1 VDLAFTDEQDM
12 LRDAVRGLCTDA
24 ADSVRSMED
33 DPKGYDDAF
42 WQGLAAM
49 GLTGLM
55 TPEALGGSGMG
66 LLDAVVI
73 YEELGRSLVPS
84 PHLASSVV
92 AAGVLTA
99 AGSDAQQERWLPRMA
114 VGEVVLSVAW
124 LEPDN
129 SSGPCGVQLTAR
141 PDPGTQDD
149 AGAGFVLTGVKRHVP
164 YASSA
169 DRLVVLARTGDPGEG
184 NAVDEGAVDLFLVDP
199 TADGVTL
206 TQQQTVAGDTQYRVD
221 FDGVRVAADDRI
233 GGASTGWSTW
243 STVMTDAMVLVAAQ
257 AVGAAEATHALTTQ
271 YAKERHQFDKPI
283 GSFQAISHYLADG
296 ITAIAG
302 ARVLVHRAG
311 WTRDEGRDVS
321 TLAPMAKLFATQ
333 TCRDVTG
340 VAIQVHGGMGF
351 TVECDA
357 QLYFRRAKSWQLNWF
372 DDDHLE
378 ELIAT
383 AILD

>member
-1 VDLAFTDEQDM
+1 
-12 LRDAVRGLCTDA
+12 
-24 ADSVRSMED
+24 
-33 DPKGYDDAF
+33 
-42 WQGLAAM
+42 
-49 GLTGLM
+49 
-55 TPEALGGSGMG
+55 MG
-66 LLDAVVI
+66 LLDAVVG

-92 AAGVLTA
+92 AGGVLAA
-99 AGSDAQQERWLPRMA
+99 AGSDAQQADWLPAMA
-114 VGEVVLSVAW
+114 AGKAMLSVAW

-129 SSGPCGVQLTAR
+129 SSGPSGVQMAAI
-141 PDPGTQDD
+141 PDGD
-149 AGAGFVLTGVKRHVP
+149 GFVLSGPKRHVP

-169 DRLVVLARTGDPGEG
+169 DRLVVLARTGAADG
-184 NAVDEGAVDLFLVDP
+184 GAEAIDLFLVDP
-199 TADGVTL
+199 ALEGVTL
-206 TQQQTVAGDTQYRVD
+206 TLQPTVAGDTQYRVD
-221 FDGVRVAADDRI
+221 FDGGRVEATDRI
-233 GGASTGWSTW
+233 GGAGTGWDTW
-243 STVMTDAMVLVAAQ
+243 STVMADAIVLVAAQ

-283 GSFQAISHYLADG
+283 GAFQSISHYLADG
-296 ITAIAG
+296 ITAIDG
-302 ARVLVHRAG
+302 ARVLVHQAA
-311 WTRDEGRDVS
+311 WSRDEGRDVA

-378 ELIAT
+378 ELIASSV
-383 AILD
+383 LD

>member
-1 VDLAFTDEQDM
+1 MDLAFTDEQDM
-12 LRDAVRGLCTDA
+12 LRSAVRGLCADA
-24 ADSVRSMED
+24 TDSVRALEN
-33 DPKGYDDAF
+33 DPKGYDEAF

-55 TPEALGGSGMG
+55 TPEVLGGSGMG
-66 LLDAVVI
+66 LLDAVVV

-92 AAGVLTA
+92 AGGVLAVAGSHAQQADWLPAMA
-99 AGSDAQQERWLPRMA
+99 AGKA
-114 VGEVVLSVAW
+114 VLSVAW

-129 SSGPCGVQLTAR
+129 SSGPSGVQMAAV
-141 PDPGTQDD
+141 PDGD
-149 AGAGFVLTGVKRHVP
+149 GFVLSGTKRHVP

-169 DRLVVLARTGDPGEG
+169 DRLVVLARTGAADG
-184 NAVDEGAVDLFLVDP
+184 GAEAIDLFLVDP
-199 TADGVTL
+199 AGEGVTL
-206 TQQQTVAGDTQYRVD
+206 TLQPTVAGDTQYRVD
-221 FDGVRVAADDRI
+221 FDGVRVEATDRI
-233 GGASTGWSTW
+233 GVAGTGWDTW
-243 STVMTDAMVLVAAQ
+243 STVMADAIVLVAAQ

-283 GSFQAISHYLADG
+283 GAFQSISHYLADG
-296 ITAIAG
+296 ITAIDG
-302 ARVLVHRAG
+302 ARVLVHQAA
-311 WTRDEGRDVS
+311 WSRDEGRDVS

-378 ELIAT
+378 ELIA
-383 AILD
+383 ASVLD

>member
-1 VDLAFTDEQDM
+1 VDLAFTEEQDM
-12 LRDAVRGLCTDA
+12 LRDAVSGLCADA
-24 ADSVRSMED
+24 ADSVRALED
-33 DPKGYDDAF
+33 DPKGYDEAF

-55 TPEALGGSGMG
+55 TPEVLGGSGMG
-66 LLDAVVI
+66 LLDAVVV

-92 AAGVLTA
+92 AGGVLAT
-99 AGSDAQQERWLPRMA
+99 AGSDAQQADWLPAMA
-114 VGEVVLSVAW
+114 AGEAVLSVAW
-124 LEPDN
+124 LEPNN
-129 SSGPCGVQLTAR
+129 SSGPSGIQMAAV
-141 PDPGTQDD
+141 PDGD
-149 AGAGFVLTGVKRHVP
+149 GFVLSGPKRHVP

-169 DRLVVLARTGDPGEG
+169 DRLVVLARTGAAEG
-184 NAVDEGAVDLFLVDP
+184 GAGAVDLFLVDP
-199 TADGVTL
+199 TAEGVTL
-206 TQQQTVAGDTQYRVD
+206 TLQPTVAGDTQYRVD
-221 FDGVRVAADDRI
+221 LDRVRVEATDRI
-233 GGASTGWSTW
+233 GPAGTGWATW
-243 STVMTDAMVLVAAQ
+243 STVMADAIVLVAAQ
-257 AVGAAEATHALTTQ
+257 AVGAAEAAHALTTQ

-283 GSFQAISHYLADG
+283 GAFQSISHYLADG
-296 ITAIAG
+296 ITAIDG
-302 ARVLVHRAG
+302 ARVLVHRAA
-311 WTRDEGRDVS
+311 WSRDEGRDVS

-378 ELIAT
+378 ELIA
-383 AILD
+383 ASVLD

>member
-1 VDLAFTDEQDM
+1 VDLAFTEEQDM
-12 LRDAVRGLCTDA
+12 LRDAVRGLCADA
-24 ADSVRSMED
+24 ADSVRALED
-33 DPKGYDDAF
+33 DPKGYDEAF

-55 TPEALGGSGMG
+55 TPEVLGGSGMG
-66 LLDAVVI
+66 LLDAVVV

-92 AAGVLTA
+92 AGGVLAT
-99 AGSDAQQERWLPRMA
+99 AGSDAQRADWLPAMA
-114 VGEVVLSVAW
+114 AGEAVLSVAW

-129 SSGPCGVQLTAR
+129 SSGPSGVQMAAVA
-141 PDPGTQDD
+141 DGD
-149 AGAGFVLTGVKRHVP
+149 GFVLSGSKRHVP

-169 DRLVVLARTGDPGEG
+169 DRLVVLARTGAAEG
-184 NAVDEGAVDLFLVDP
+184 GAEAIDLFLVDP
-199 TADGVTL
+199 TDEGVTL
-206 TQQQTVAGDTQYRVD
+206 TLQPTVAGDTQYRVD
-221 FDGVRVAADDRI
+221 LDRIRMEATDRI
-233 GGASTGWSTW
+233 GPAGTGWATW
-243 STVMTDAMVLVAAQ
+243 STVMADAIVLVAAQ

-283 GSFQAISHYLADG
+283 GAFQSISHYLADG
-296 ITAIAG
+296 ITAIDG
-302 ARVLVHRAG
+302 ARVLVHRAA
-311 WTRDEGRDVS
+311 WSRDEGRDVS

-378 ELIAT
+378 ELIA
-383 AILD
+383 ASVLD

>member
-1 VDLAFTDEQDM
+1 MDLAFTEEQEM
-12 LRDAVRGLCTDA
+12 LRNAVRSLCADA
-24 ADSVRSMED
+24 ADSVRALED
-33 DPKGYDDAF
+33 DPKGYDEAF
-42 WQGLAAM
+42 WQGLATM

-55 TPEALGGSGMG
+55 TPEVLGGSGMG
-66 LLDAVVI
+66 LLDAVVV

-92 AAGVLTA
+92 AGGVLAT
-99 AGSDAQQERWLPRMA
+99 AGSDAQQADWLPAMA
-114 VGEVVLSVAW
+114 SGEAVLSVAW

-129 SSGPCGVQLTAR
+129 SSGPSGVQMAAV
-141 PDPGTQDD
+141 PDGD
-149 AGAGFVLTGVKRHVP
+149 GFVLSGPKRHVP

-169 DRLVVLARTGDPGEG
+169 DRLVVLARTGDAEDGAE
-184 NAVDEGAVDLFLVDP
+184 AVDLFLVDP
-199 TADGVTL
+199 TDEGVTL
-206 TQQQTVAGDTQYRVD
+206 TLQPTVAGDTQYRVD
-221 FDGVRVAADDRI
+221 FDRVRVETTDRI
-233 GGASTGWSTW
+233 GPAGTGWATW
-243 STVMTDAMVLVAAQ
+243 STVMADAIVLVAAQ

-283 GSFQAISHYLADG
+283 GAFQSISHYLADG
-296 ITAIAG
+296 ITAIDG
-302 ARVLVHRAG
+302 ARVLVHRAA
-311 WTRDEGRDVS
+311 WSRDEGRDVS

-372 DDDHLE
+372 NDDHLE
-378 ELIAT
+378 ELIA
-383 AILD
+383 ASVLD

>member
-1 VDLAFTDEQDM
+1 MDLAFTEEQDM
-12 LRDAVRGLCTDA
+12 LRDAVRGLCADA
-24 ADSVRSMED
+24 ADSVRALED
-33 DPKGYDDAF
+33 DPKGYDEAF

-55 TPEALGGSGMG
+55 TPEVLGGSGMG
-66 LLDAVVI
+66 LLDAVVV

-92 AAGVLTA
+92 AGGVLAT
-99 AGSDAQQERWLPRMA
+99 AGSDAQQADWLPAMA
-114 VGEVVLSVAW
+114 AGEAVLSVAW

-129 SSGPCGVQLTAR
+129 SSGASGVQMAAVA
-141 PDPGTQDD
+141 DGD
-149 AGAGFVLTGVKRHVP
+149 GFVLSGPKRHVP

-169 DRLVVLARTGDPGEG
+169 DRLVVLARTSAADCGAE
-184 NAVDEGAVDLFLVDP
+184 AVDLFLVDP
-199 TADGVTL
+199 TDEGVTL
-206 TQQQTVAGDTQYRVD
+206 TLQPTVAGDTQYRVD
-221 FDGVRVAADDRI
+221 LGRVRVEATARI
-233 GGASTGWSTW
+233 GPAGTGWATW
-243 STVMTDAMVLVAAQ
+243 STVMADAIVLVAAQ

-283 GSFQAISHYLADG
+283 GAFQSISHYLADG
-296 ITAIAG
+296 ITAIDG
-302 ARVLVHRAG
+302 ARVLVHRAA
-311 WTRDEGRDVS
+311 WSRDEGRDVS

-378 ELIAT
+378 ELIA
-383 AILD
+383 ASVLD

>member
-1 VDLAFTDEQDM
+1 MDLAFTEEQDM
-12 LRDAVRGLCTDA
+12 LRDAVRGLCADA
-24 ADSVRSMED
+24 ADSVRALED
-33 DPKGYDDAF
+33 DPKGYDEAF

-55 TPEALGGSGMG
+55 TPEVLGGSGMG
-66 LLDAVVI
+66 LLDAVVV

-92 AAGVLTA
+92 AGGVLAT
-99 AGSDAQQERWLPRMA
+99 AGSDAQQADWLPAMA
-114 VGEVVLSVAW
+114 AGEAVLSVAW

-129 SSGPCGVQLTAR
+129 SSGPSGVQMAAVA
-141 PDPGTQDD
+141 DGD
-149 AGAGFVLTGVKRHVP
+149 GFVLSGSKRHVP

-169 DRLVVLARTGDPGEG
+169 DRLVVLARTGGAEG
-184 NAVDEGAVDLFLVDP
+184 GAEAVDLFLVDP
-199 TADGVTL
+199 TDEGVTL
-206 TQQQTVAGDTQYRVD
+206 TLQPTVAGDTQYRVD
-221 FDGVRVAADDRI
+221 LGRVRVEATDRI
-233 GGASTGWSTW
+233 GPAGTGWATW
-243 STVMTDAMVLVAAQ
+243 STVMADAIVLVAAQ

-283 GSFQAISHYLADG
+283 GAFQSISHYLADG
-296 ITAIAG
+296 ITAIDG
-302 ARVLVHRAG
+302 ARVLVHRAA
-311 WTRDEGRDVS
+311 WSRDEGRDVS

-378 ELIAT
+378 ELIA
-383 AILD
+383 ASVLD

>member
-12 LRDAVRGLCTDA
+12 LRSAVRGLCADV
-24 ADSVRSMED
+24 ADSVRALEN
-33 DPKGYDDAF
+33 DPKGYDEAF

-55 TPEALGGSGMG
+55 TPEVLGGSGMG
-66 LLDAVVI
+66 LLDAVVV

-84 PHLASSVV
+84 PHLTSSVV
-92 AAGVLTA
+92 AGGVLAA
-99 AGSDAQQERWLPRMA
+99 AGSDTQQADWLPAMA
-114 VGEVVLSVAW
+114 AGKAVLSVAW

-129 SSGPCGVQLTAR
+129 SSGPSGVQMAAV
-141 PDPGTQDD
+141 PDGD
-149 AGAGFVLTGVKRHVP
+149 GFVLSGTKRHVP

-169 DRLVVLARTGDPGEG
+169 DRLVVLARTGAADG
-184 NAVDEGAVDLFLVDP
+184 GAEAIDLFLVDP
-199 TADGVTL
+199 AGEGVTL
-206 TQQQTVAGDTQYRVD
+206 TLQPTVAGDTQYRVD
-221 FDGVRVAADDRI
+221 FDGVRVEATDRI
-233 GGASTGWSTW
+233 GVAGTGWDTW
-243 STVMTDAMVLVAAQ
+243 SKVMADAIVLVAAQ
-257 AVGAAEATHALTTQ
+257 AVGAAEATHTLTTQ

-283 GSFQAISHYLADG
+283 GAFQSISHYLADG
-296 ITAIAG
+296 ITAIDG
-302 ARVLVHRAG
+302 ARVLVHQAA
-311 WTRDEGRDVS
+311 WSRDEGRDVS

-372 DDDHLE
+372 DDDYLE
-378 ELIAT
+378 ELIA
-383 AILD
+383 ASVLD

>member
-1 VDLAFTDEQDM
+1 VDLAFTEEQDM
-12 LRDAVRGLCTDA
+12 LRDAVRGLCADA
-24 ADSVRSMED
+24 ADSVRALED
-33 DPKGYDDAF
+33 DPKGYDEVF

-55 TPEALGGSGMG
+55 TPEVLGGSGMG
-66 LLDAVVI
+66 LLDAVVV

-92 AAGVLTA
+92 AGGVLAT
-99 AGSDAQQERWLPRMA
+99 AGSDAQRADWLPAMA
-114 VGEVVLSVAW
+114 AGEAVLSVAW

-129 SSGPCGVQLTAR
+129 SSGPSGVQMAAVA
-141 PDPGTQDD
+141 DGD
-149 AGAGFVLTGVKRHVP
+149 GFVLSGSKRHVP

-169 DRLVVLARTGDPGEG
+169 DRLVVLARTGAAEG
-184 NAVDEGAVDLFLVDP
+184 GAEAIDLFLVDP
-199 TADGVTL
+199 TDEGVTL
-206 TQQQTVAGDTQYRVD
+206 TLQPTVAGDTQYRVD
-221 FDGVRVAADDRI
+221 LDRVRVEATDRI
-233 GGASTGWSTW
+233 GPAGTGWATW
-243 STVMTDAMVLVAAQ
+243 STVMADAIVLVAAQ
-257 AVGAAEATHALTTQ
+257 AVGAAEATHALTTE

-283 GSFQAISHYLADG
+283 GAFQSISHYLADG
-296 ITAIAG
+296 ITAIDG
-302 ARVLVHRAG
+302 ARVLVHRAA
-311 WTRDEGRDVS
+311 WSRDEGRDVS
-321 TLAPMAKLFATQ
+321 MLAPMAKLFATQ

-378 ELIAT
+378 ELIA
-383 AILD
+383 ASVLD

>member
-1 VDLAFTDEQDM
+1 MDLAFTEEQDM
-12 LRDAVRGLCTDA
+12 LRDAVRGLCADA
-24 ADSVRSMED
+24 ADSVRALED
-33 DPKGYDDAF
+33 DPKGYDEAF

-55 TPEALGGSGMG
+55 TPEVLGGSGMG
-66 LLDAVVI
+66 LLDAVVV

-92 AAGVLTA
+92 AGGVLAT
-99 AGSDAQQERWLPRMA
+99 AGSDAQQADWLPAMA
-114 VGEVVLSVAW
+114 AGEAVLSVAW
-124 LEPDN
+124 LEPNN
-129 SSGPCGVQLTAR
+129 SSGPSGVQMAAV
-141 PDPGTQDD
+141 PDGD
-149 AGAGFVLTGVKRHVP
+149 GFVLSGPKRHVP

-169 DRLVVLARTGDPGEG
+169 DRLVVLARTGAAEG
-184 NAVDEGAVDLFLVDP
+184 GAEAVDLFLVDP
-199 TADGVTL
+199 TGEGVTL
-206 TQQQTVAGDTQYRVD
+206 TLQPTVAGDTQYRVD
-221 FDGVRVAADDRI
+221 LDRVRVEATDRI
-233 GGASTGWSTW
+233 GPAGTGWATW
-243 STVMTDAMVLVAAQ
+243 STVMADAIVLVAAQ

-283 GSFQAISHYLADG
+283 GAFQSISHYLADG
-296 ITAIAG
+296 ITAIDG
-302 ARVLVHRAG
+302 ARVLVHRAA
-311 WTRDEGRDVS
+311 WSRDEGRDVS

-378 ELIAT
+378 ELIA
-383 AILD
+383 ASVLD

>member
-1 VDLAFTDEQDM
+1 MDLAFTEEQDM
-12 LRDAVRGLCTDA
+12 LRDAVRGLCADA
-24 ADSVRSMED
+24 ADSIRALED
-33 DPKGYDDAF
+33 DPKGYDEAF

-66 LLDAVVI
+66 LLDAVVV

-92 AAGVLTA
+92 AGGVLAT
-99 AGSDAQQERWLPRMA
+99 AGSDAQQADWLPAMA
-114 VGEVVLSVAW
+114 AGEAVLSVAW

-129 SSGPCGVQLTAR
+129 SSGPSGVQMAAV
-141 PDPGTQDD
+141 PDGD
-149 AGAGFVLTGVKRHVP
+149 GFVLSGPKRHVP

-169 DRLVVLARTGDPGEG
+169 DRLVVLARTGVAEG
-184 NAVDEGAVDLFLVDP
+184 GAGAVDLFLVDP
-199 TADGVTL
+199 TAEGVTL
-206 TQQQTVAGDTQYRVD
+206 TLQPTVAGDTQYRVD
-221 FDGVRVAADDRI
+221 LDRVRVEATDRI
-233 GGASTGWSTW
+233 GPAGTGWATW
-243 STVMTDAMVLVAAQ
+243 STVMADAIVLVAAQ

-283 GSFQAISHYLADG
+283 GAFQSISHYLADG
-296 ITAIAG
+296 ITAIDG
-302 ARVLVHRAG
+302 ARVLVHRAA
-311 WTRDEGRDVS
+311 WSRDEGRDVS

-333 TCRDVTG
+333 TCRDVAG

-378 ELIAT
+378 ELIA
-383 AILD
+383 ASVLD

>member
-1 VDLAFTDEQDM
+1 MDLAFTEEQDM
-12 LRDAVRGLCTDA
+12 LRDAVSGLCADA
-24 ADSVRSMED
+24 ADSVRALED
-33 DPKGYDDAF
+33 DPKGYDEAF

-66 LLDAVVI
+66 LLDAVVV

-92 AAGVLTA
+92 AGGVLAT
-99 AGSDAQQERWLPRMA
+99 AGSDAQQADWLPAMA
-114 VGEVVLSVAW
+114 AGEAVLSVAW

-129 SSGPCGVQLTAR
+129 SSGPSGVQMAAV
-141 PDPGTQDD
+141 PDGD
-149 AGAGFVLTGVKRHVP
+149 GFVLSGPKRHVP

-169 DRLVVLARTGDPGEG
+169 DRLVVLARTGGAEG
-184 NAVDEGAVDLFLVDP
+184 GAEAVDLFLVDP
-199 TADGVTL
+199 TAEGVTL
-206 TQQQTVAGDTQYRVD
+206 TLQPTVAGDTQYRVD
-221 FDGVRVAADDRI
+221 LDRVRVEATDRI
-233 GGASTGWSTW
+233 GPAGTGWATW
-243 STVMTDAMVLVAAQ
+243 STVMADAIVLVAAQ

-283 GSFQAISHYLADG
+283 GAFQSISHYLADG
-296 ITAIAG
+296 ITAIDG
-302 ARVLVHRAG
+302 ARVLVHRAA
-311 WTRDEGRDVS
+311 WSRDEGRDVS

-378 ELIAT
+378 ELIA
-383 AILD
+383 ASVLD

>member
-1 VDLAFTDEQDM
+1 MDLAFTEEQDM
-12 LRDAVRGLCTDA
+12 LRDAVRGLCADA
-24 ADSVRSMED
+24 ADSIRALED
-33 DPKGYDDAF
+33 DPKGYDEAF

-66 LLDAVVI
+66 LLDAVVV

-92 AAGVLTA
+92 AGGVLAT
-99 AGSDAQQERWLPRMA
+99 AGSDAQQADWLPAMA
-114 VGEVVLSVAW
+114 AGEAVLSVAW

-129 SSGPCGVQLTAR
+129 SSGPSGVQMAAV
-141 PDPGTQDD
+141 PDGD
-149 AGAGFVLTGVKRHVP
+149 GFVLSGPKRHVP

-169 DRLVVLARTGDPGEG
+169 DRLVVLARTGGAEG
-184 NAVDEGAVDLFLVDP
+184 GAEAVDLFLVDP
-199 TADGVTL
+199 TDEGVTL
-206 TQQQTVAGDTQYRVD
+206 TLQPTVAGDTQYRVD
-221 FDGVRVAADDRI
+221 LGRVRVEATDRI
-233 GGASTGWSTW
+233 GPAGTGWATW
-243 STVMTDAMVLVAAQ
+243 STVMADAIVLVAAQ
-257 AVGAAEATHALTTQ
+257 AVGAAEAAHALTTQ

-283 GSFQAISHYLADG
+283 GAFQSISHYLADG
-296 ITAIAG
+296 ITAIDG
-302 ARVLVHRAG
+302 ARVLVHRAA
-311 WTRDEGRDVS
+311 WSRDEGRDVS

-378 ELIAT
+378 ELIA
-383 AILD
+383 ASVLD

>member
-1 VDLAFTDEQDM
+1 MDLAFTDEQDM
-12 LRDAVRGLCTDA
+12 LRSAVRGLCADA
-24 ADSVRSMED
+24 ADSVRALEN
-33 DPKGYDDAF
+33 DPKGYDEAF

-55 TPEALGGSGMG
+55 TPEVLGGSGMG
-66 LLDAVVI
+66 LLDAVVV

-92 AAGVLTA
+92 AGGGLAA
-99 AGSDAQQERWLPRMA
+99 AGSNTQQADWLPAMA
-114 VGEVVLSVAW
+114 AGKAVLSVAW

-129 SSGPCGVQLTAR
+129 SSGPSGVQMAAV
-141 PDPGTQDD
+141 PDGD
-149 AGAGFVLTGVKRHVP
+149 GFVLSGPKRHVP

-169 DRLVVLARTGDPGEG
+169 DRLVVLARTGAAD
-184 NAVDEGAVDLFLVDP
+184 AGAEAIDLFLVDP
-199 TADGVTL
+199 AGEGVTL
-206 TQQQTVAGDTQYRVD
+206 TLQPTVAGDTQYRVD
-221 FDGVRVAADDRI
+221 FDGVRVEATDRI
-233 GGASTGWSTW
+233 GAAGTGWAPW
-243 STVMTDAMVLVAAQ
+243 STVMADAIVRVAAQ

-271 YAKERHQFDKPI
+271 YAKERHKFDKPI
-283 GSFQAISHYLADG
+283 AAFQSISHYLADG
-296 ITAIAG
+296 ITAIDG
-302 ARVLVHRAG
+302 ARVLVHQAA
-311 WTRDEGRDVS
+311 WSRDEGRDVA

-378 ELIAT
+378 ELIA
-383 AILD
+383 ASVLD

>member
-1 VDLAFTDEQDM
+1 MDLAFTEEQDM
-12 LRDAVRGLCTDA
+12 LRDAVRGLCADA
-24 ADSVRSMED
+24 ADSIRALED
-33 DPKGYDDAF
+33 DPKGYDEAF

-66 LLDAVVI
+66 LLDAVVV

-92 AAGVLTA
+92 AGGVLAT
-99 AGSDAQQERWLPRMA
+99 AGSDAQQADWLPAMA
-114 VGEVVLSVAW
+114 AGEAVLSVAW

-129 SSGPCGVQLTAR
+129 SSGPSGVQMAAV
-141 PDPGTQDD
+141 PDGD
-149 AGAGFVLTGVKRHVP
+149 GFVLSGPKRHVP

-169 DRLVVLARTGDPGEG
+169 DRLVVLARTGVAEG
-184 NAVDEGAVDLFLVDP
+184 GAGAVDLFLVDP
-199 TADGVTL
+199 TAEGVTL
-206 TQQQTVAGDTQYRVD
+206 TLQPTVAGDTQYRVD
-221 FDGVRVAADDRI
+221 LDRVRVEATDRI
-233 GGASTGWSTW
+233 GPASTGWATW
-243 STVMTDAMVLVAAQ
+243 STVMADAIVLVAAQ

-296 ITAIAG
+296 ITAIDG
-302 ARVLVHRAG
+302 ARVLVHRAA
-311 WTRDEGRDVS
+311 WSRDEGRDVS

-378 ELIAT
+378 ELIA
-383 AILD
+383 ASVLD

>member
-1 VDLAFTDEQDM
+1 MDLAFTDEQDM
-12 LRDAVRGLCTDA
+12 LRSAVRGLCADA
-24 ADSVRSMED
+24 AGSVRALEN
-33 DPKGYDDAF
+33 DPKGYDEAF

-55 TPEALGGSGMG
+55 TPEVLGGSGMG
-66 LLDAVVI
+66 LLDAVVV

-84 PHLASSVV
+84 PHLTSSVV
-92 AAGVLTA
+92 AGGVLAA
-99 AGSDAQQERWLPRMA
+99 AGSETQQADWLPAMA
-114 VGEVVLSVAW
+114 AGKAVLSVAW

-129 SSGPCGVQLTAR
+129 SSGPSGVQMAAV
-141 PDPGTQDD
+141 PDGD
-149 AGAGFVLTGVKRHVP
+149 GFVLSGTKRHVP

-169 DRLVVLARTGDPGEG
+169 DQLVVLARTGAADG
-184 NAVDEGAVDLFLVDP
+184 GAEAIDLFLVDP
-199 TADGVTL
+199 AGEGVTL
-206 TQQQTVAGDTQYRVD
+206 TLQPTVAGDTQYRVD
-221 FDGVRVAADDRI
+221 FDGVRVEATDRI
-233 GGASTGWSTW
+233 GVAGTGWDTW
-243 STVMTDAMVLVAAQ
+243 SKAMTDAIVLVAAQ

-283 GSFQAISHYLADG
+283 GAFQSISHYLADG
-296 ITAIAG
+296 ITAIDG
-302 ARVLVHRAG
+302 ARVLVHQAA
-311 WTRDEGRDVS
+311 WSRDEGRDVS

-372 DDDHLE
+372 DNDYLE
-378 ELIAT
+378 ELIA
-383 AILD
+383 ASVLD

>member
-1 VDLAFTDEQDM
+1 MDLAFTEEQDM
-12 LRDAVRGLCTDA
+12 LRDAVSGLCADA
-24 ADSVRSMED
+24 ADSVRALED
-33 DPKGYDDAF
+33 DPKGYDEAF

-66 LLDAVVI
+66 LLDAVVV

-92 AAGVLTA
+92 AGGVLAT
-99 AGSDAQQERWLPRMA
+99 AGSDAQQADWLPAMA
-114 VGEVVLSVAW
+114 AGEALLSVAW

-129 SSGPCGVQLTAR
+129 SSGPSGIQMAAV
-141 PDPGTQDD
+141 PDGD
-149 AGAGFVLTGVKRHVP
+149 GFVLSGPKRHVP

-169 DRLVVLARTGDPGEG
+169 DRLVVLARTGVAEG
-184 NAVDEGAVDLFLVDP
+184 GAGAVDLFLVDP
-199 TADGVTL
+199 TDEGVTL
-206 TQQQTVAGDTQYRVD
+206 TLQPTVAGDTQYRVD
-221 FDGVRVAADDRI
+221 LDRVRVEATDRI
-233 GGASTGWSTW
+233 GPAGTGWATW
-243 STVMTDAMVLVAAQ
+243 STVMADAIVLVAAQ

-283 GSFQAISHYLADG
+283 GAFQSISHYLADG
-296 ITAIAG
+296 ITAIDG
-302 ARVLVHRAG
+302 ARVLVHRAA
-311 WTRDEGRDVS
+311 WSRDEGRDVS

-378 ELIAT
+378 ELIA
-383 AILD
+383 ASVLD

>member
-1 VDLAFTDEQDM
+1 MDLAFTEEQDM
-12 LRDAVRGLCTDA
+12 LRDAVRGLCADA
-24 ADSVRSMED
+24 ADSVRALED
-33 DPKGYDDAF
+33 DPKGYDEAF

-55 TPEALGGSGMG
+55 TPEVLGGSGMG
-66 LLDAVVI
+66 LLDAVVV

-92 AAGVLTA
+92 AGGVLAT
-99 AGSDAQQERWLPRMA
+99 AGSDAQQADWLPAMA
-114 VGEVVLSVAW
+114 AGEAVLSVAW

-129 SSGPCGVQLTAR
+129 SSGASGVQMAAVA
-141 PDPGTQDD
+141 DGD
-149 AGAGFVLTGVKRHVP
+149 GFVLSGPKRHVP

-169 DRLVVLARTGDPGEG
+169 DRLVVLARTSAADGGAE
-184 NAVDEGAVDLFLVDP
+184 AVDLFLVDP
-199 TADGVTL
+199 TGEGVTL
-206 TQQQTVAGDTQYRVD
+206 TLQPTVAGDTQYRVD
-221 FDGVRVAADDRI
+221 LDRVRVEATDRI
-233 GGASTGWSTW
+233 GAAGTGWATW
-243 STVMTDAMVLVAAQ
+243 STVMADAIVLVAAQ

-283 GSFQAISHYLADG
+283 GAFQSISHYLADG
-296 ITAIAG
+296 ITAIDG
-302 ARVLVHRAG
+302 ARVLVHRAA
-311 WTRDEGRDVS
+311 WSRDEGRDVS

-378 ELIAT
+378 ELIA
-383 AILD
+383 ASVLD

>member
-1 VDLAFTDEQDM
+1 MDLAFTDEQDM
-12 LRDAVRGLCTDA
+12 LRSAVRGLCADST
-24 ADSVRSMED
+24 DSVRALEN
-33 DPKGYDDAF
+33 DPKGYDEAF

-55 TPEALGGSGMG
+55 IPEVLGGSGMG
-66 LLDAVVI
+66 LLDAVVV

-92 AAGVLTA
+92 AGGVLAT
-99 AGSDAQQERWLPRMA
+99 AGSDAQQADWLPAMA
-114 VGEVVLSVAW
+114 AGEAVLSVAW
-124 LEPDN
+124 LEPNN
-129 SSGPCGVQLTAR
+129 SSGPSGVQMAAVA
-141 PDPGTQDD
+141 DGD
-149 AGAGFVLTGVKRHVP
+149 GFVLSGPKRHVP

-169 DRLVVLARTGDPGEG
+169 DRLVVLARTGAAEG
-184 NAVDEGAVDLFLVDP
+184 GVEAVDLFLVDP
-199 TADGVTL
+199 TGEGVTL
-206 TQQQTVAGDTQYRVD
+206 TLQPTVAGDTQYRVD
-221 FDGVRVAADDRI
+221 LDRVRVEATDRI
-233 GGASTGWSTW
+233 GPAGTGWATW
-243 STVMTDAMVLVAAQ
+243 STVMADAIVLVAAQ

-283 GSFQAISHYLADG
+283 GSFQSISHYLADG
-296 ITAIAG
+296 ITAIDG
-302 ARVLVHRAG
+302 ARVLVHRAA
-311 WTRDEGRDVS
+311 WSRDNGRDVS

-378 ELIAT
+378 ELIA
-383 AILD
+383 ASVLD

>member
-1 VDLAFTDEQDM
+1 MDLAFTDEQDM
-12 LRDAVRGLCTDA
+12 LRSAVRGLCADA
-24 ADSVRSMED
+24 TDSVRALEN
-33 DPKGYDDAF
+33 DPKGYDEAF

-55 TPEALGGSGMG
+55 TPEVLGGSGMG
-66 LLDAVVI
+66 LLDAVVV

-92 AAGVLTA
+92 AGGVLAVAGSHAQQADWLPAMA
-99 AGSDAQQERWLPRMA
+99 AGKA
-114 VGEVVLSVAW
+114 VLSVAW

-129 SSGPCGVQLTAR
+129 SSGPSGVQMAAV
-141 PDPGTQDD
+141 PDGD
-149 AGAGFVLTGVKRHVP
+149 GFVLSGTKRHVP

-169 DRLVVLARTGDPGEG
+169 DRLVVLARTGAADG
-184 NAVDEGAVDLFLVDP
+184 GAEAIDLFLVDP
-199 TADGVTL
+199 AGEGMTL
-206 TQQQTVAGDTQYRVD
+206 TLQPTVAGDTQYRVD
-221 FDGVRVAADDRI
+221 FDGVRVEATDRI
-233 GGASTGWSTW
+233 GDAGTGWDTW
-243 STVMTDAMVLVAAQ
+243 STVMADAIVLVAAQ

-283 GSFQAISHYLADG
+283 GAFQSISHYLADG
-296 ITAIAG
+296 ITAIDG
-302 ARVLVHRAG
+302 ARVLVHQAA
-311 WTRDEGRDVS
+311 WSRDEGRDVS

-378 ELIAT
+378 ELIA
-383 AILD
+383 ASVLD